1 MPINAIVEGD
11 SVLSPEVTP
20 KSMKITRKAQIPFI
34 ISAKLSNENKIYD
47 LDMV

>member
-20 KSMKITRKAQIPFI
+20 KCMKITSKAQITFI
-34 ISAKLSNENKIYD
+34 ISAKLSNEKKIYD